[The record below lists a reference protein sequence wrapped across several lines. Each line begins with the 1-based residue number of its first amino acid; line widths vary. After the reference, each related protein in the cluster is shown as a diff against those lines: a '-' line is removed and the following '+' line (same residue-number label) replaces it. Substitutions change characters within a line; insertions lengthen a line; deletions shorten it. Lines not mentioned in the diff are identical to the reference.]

1 MAAIPAIKRYEGSG
15 TVAVLKV
22 ISPPAAAGP
31 GERIVVE
38 LNDGGVG
45 VDRAT
50 SEITIAVD

>member
-22 ISPPAAAGP
+22 ISPQAAAGP

-38 LNDGGVG
+38 LNDGGGG
-45 VDRAT
+45 VARAT